1 MEASVSDSWKD
12 LFPNLISAY
21 DQGKL
26 VPFLGAGASVGGCTL
41 WPEFVTNLERSVG
54 ISVES
59 SKAEMPT
66 LLIQRAARATLQI
79 KYQFPEDRAQ
89 FTSLVRSALMV
100 NPSRIP
106 YSCQILAKVFWP
118 LVITTNYDDWFYKLW
133 NLEHVGRDLTPT
145 SKSYTVKEPWNR
157 MVVCGRS
164 RLDCQRVLASLRR
177 PDNPVMWAVQG
188 FLGGQAVFA
197 NSDEISLP
205 PNLELLEQEVVIG
218 HEEYRRE
225 GLTNQYF
232 RRAFAE
238 VFRSRSI
245 LFVGSN
251 LSEEYFRSL
260 FDEII
265 EFQGANPTNHFAL
278 MKRGAV
284 DREFLLYN
292 YQIRVVEY
300 EEHSD
305 LPGMLSDLTASIREE
320 RPRPT
325 GWSYSFLEGTKAQEV
340 NPPPSVVIRRRRL
353 PKPTEGECL
362 LLSAGIR
369 ERRAVLGNKVQDS
382 LREMFPDE
390 TFDELSGRTV
400 QLLEEPYLWQH
411 KKLPIFFLAARSS
424 EKDERDARI
433 IKASVGS
440 ALKEISQKYHSVE
453 AMLLASGPERVFP
466 PFVALVEMI
475 RGLTSVFN
483 DGGLDPKFKSF
494 SINVI
499 DSGVIQLIRSGK
511 LNLQELLLV
520 GLFRIGV
527 EVWRSENEVLRLSE
541 LISEN
546 TEINE
551 IRARYYVPE
560 RGWLFMVEPSPTGRK
575 EFQPNA
581 DANGN
586 GGDEQ
591 AKALGLFP
599 GATLRF
605 YPEHLRPMMER

>member
-1 MEASVSDSWKD
+1 MSNSWKD

-41 WPEFVTNLERSVG
+41 WPDFVTNLERNAG
-54 ISVES
+54 ISVETKDDS
-59 SKAEMPT
+59 PT

-79 KYQFPEDRAQ
+79 KYRFPNDRGQ
-89 FTSLVRSALMV
+89 FTTIVRSALRV
-100 NPSRIP
+100 NPSSIP
-106 YSCQILAKVFWP
+106 FSCQILAKVSWP

-133 NLEHVGRDLTPT
+133 NLENVGRDLTPT

-177 PDNPVMWAVQG
+177 PDNPIMWAVQG

-197 NSDEISLP
+197 NSDEISPP
-205 PNLELLEQEVVIG
+205 PNLQLLEQEVVIG

-238 VFRSRSI
+238 VFRSRSL

-300 EEHSD
+300 EDHNDVPE
-305 LPGMLSDLTASIREE
+305 MLSVLTGSIGEE

-325 GWSYSFLEGTKAQEV
+325 SWSYSFLEGAKVSEV
-340 NPPPSVVIRRRRL
+340 NPPPLAVIRRRKL
-353 PKPTEGECL
+353 PRPSEGECL
-362 LLSAGIR
+362 LLSAGIQEQR
-369 ERRAVLGNKVQDS
+369 VVLGSKVRDS
-382 LREMFPDE
+382 LIDLFPSE
-390 TFDELSGRTV
+390 NFVELSAYTD
-400 QLLEEPYLWQH
+400 QLLEEPYLWRH
-411 KKLPIFFLAARSS
+411 KRLPIFFLAARAR
-424 EKDERDARI
+424 ERDERDARI
-433 IKASVGS
+433 IKASVAS
-440 ALKEISQKYHSVE
+440 ALKVISKQYHSVE
-453 AMLLASGPERVFP
+453 AMLLAAGPGRVFP

-483 DGGLDPKFKSF
+483 DGGLDPEFRNF

-499 DSGVIQLIRSGK
+499 DPGVIQLIRAGK

-527 EVWRSENEVLRLSE
+527 EIWRSENEVLRLSE

-551 IRARYYVPE
+551 IRARYYIPGN
-560 RGWLFMVEPSPTGRK
+560 GWLFMVEPSPTGSK
-575 EFQPNA
+575 NLLPNA
-581 DANGN
+581 DENGN
-586 GGDEQ
+586 GNGSDEQ
-591 AKALGLFP
+591 ASALGLFP

-605 YPEHLRPMMER
+605 YPQHLRSMMER